1 MTLGVGFRGL
11 SGPKAPIVL
20 GTKMRNLYCLA
31 SSITL
36 WSPSMLTLMDSA
48 AWPKVIK
55 MMVREKRSTEIS
67 QTVREARHVNSRGSN
82 THVWR
87 YKVKS
92 DEPPPSPSAQHTV
105 RTQDR
110 ILAASGTD

>member
-1 MTLGVGFRGL
+1 
-11 SGPKAPIVL
+11 
-20 GTKMRNLYCLA
+20 
-31 SSITL
+31 
-36 WSPSMLTLMDSA
+36 MLTLMDSA

-67 QTVREARHVNSRGSN
+67 QTVREARHVNSRGPN

-92 DEPPPSPSAQHTV
+92 DEPPPLPSEL
-105 RTQDR
+105 RTEYLPPQALIDDELQQKVKVTCGSTIIDFR
-110 ILAASGTD
+110 KLIT